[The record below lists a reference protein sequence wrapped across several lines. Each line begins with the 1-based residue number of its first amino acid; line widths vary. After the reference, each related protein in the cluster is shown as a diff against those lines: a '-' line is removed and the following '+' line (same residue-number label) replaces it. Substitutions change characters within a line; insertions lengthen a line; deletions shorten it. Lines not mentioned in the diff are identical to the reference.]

1 MNHVKKIEAK
11 DSARLA
17 LETMF
22 EGIEDSMVTAY
33 LQGHM
38 GAAYV
43 ASEEHP
49 AAAVLISGEY
59 SFWGGDSDSADAD
72 VLIGRFFELCESES
86 STGIYAVRDAIGE
99 GADVN
104 GVAED
109 AYAEAIE
116 DIGGG
121 ASRRFQNNP
130 AWERALLAHPENHP
144 VMVLRHRIAQKDYD
158 FDPALL
164 RKYID
169 ALPPGFRIV
178 RFDRELYGAAMSA
191 DWSKEFCEGF
201 GSAEDFLTR
210 GFGFA
215 VLKGDEFVSGIS
227 TQTVYDGGA
236 EIQIATREDFRRQ
249 GLALPC
255 AAAMIKECAAR
266 GLRPCWDAANEASRR
281 IALKL
286 GYEYEGVYTTVHLSR

>member
-1 MNHVKKIEAK
+1 MNQVKKIEAK
-11 DSARLA
+11 DRARLA
-17 LETMF
+17 LGPMF

-33 LQGHM
+33 LQGYM

-43 ASEEHP
+43 VSGDAPE
-49 AAAVLISGEY
+49 AAVLISGEY
-59 SFWGGDSDSADAD
+59 SFWGGDSGSANAD
-72 VLIGRFFELCESES
+72 FLIGRFFELCESES
-86 STGIYAVRDAIGE
+86 STGIYAVWDA
-99 GADVN
+99 N
-104 GVAED
+104 AE
-109 AYAEAIE
+109 EA
-116 DIGGG
+116 G
-121 ASRRFQNNP
+121 RRFQNNP
-130 AWERALLAHPENHP
+130 GWERALLAHPENHP
-144 VMVLRHRIAQKDYD
+144 ETVLRHRIAQKDYD
-158 FDPALL
+158 FDPGLMQ
-164 RKYID
+164 RYMD

-178 RFDRELYGAAMSA
+178 RFDRKLYDAAMSS

-201 GSAEDFLTR
+201 ASAEDFLAR

-215 VLKGDEFVSGIS
+215 VLKEDELVAGIS

-236 EIQIATREDFRRQ
+236 EMQIATREDFRRQ